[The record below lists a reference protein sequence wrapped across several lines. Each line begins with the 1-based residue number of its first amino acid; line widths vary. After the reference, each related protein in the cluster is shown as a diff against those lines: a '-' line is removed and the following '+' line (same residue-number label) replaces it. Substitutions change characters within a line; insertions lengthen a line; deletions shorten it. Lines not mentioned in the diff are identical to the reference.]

1 MEEKSSAVRAAGALA
16 WHEQVC
22 RGFGEGKPSSADHP
36 FHHMNERK
44 RRKNPVN
51 YADEPDL
58 NGLRHAPKKKRF
70 SGAKHADSAS
80 KWAQGPLPAP
90 FLVICMRHPQPSLI
104 VLIASQSNEYANFD
118 CVLPQ
123 ASWGT
128 ACQACQQQGA
138 VQMQAEINLLLQSLP
153 ALLAHHREA
162 EAAPHAVDSA
172 EAAAADTAPAP
183 PLEGAPTGG
192 LDKAIIS
199 RLTQVCCLTC
209 AI

>member
-1 MEEKSSAVRAAGALA
+1 MEVRATGALA

-58 NGLRHAPKKKRF
+58 DGLRHAPKKKKF

-90 FLVICMRHPQPSLI
+90 FLVIRMCHPQPSFLF
-104 VLIASQSNEYANFD
+104 LIASQMRSHSRQNARFH
-118 CVLPQ
+118 CVIPQ
-123 ASWGT
+123 AL
-128 ACQACQQQGA
+128 C
-138 VQMQAEINLLLQSLP
+138 
-153 ALLAHHREA
+153 
-162 EAAPHAVDSA
+162 APHAKPAISSGLCKCRLRSLCCCKACLPCWLTTGRRRQRRMPWTVLKQLRLMLRPSRHWKAPLPEALTRPSSA
-172 EAAAADTAPAP
+172 GWPRFAT
-183 PLEGAPTGG
+183 
-192 LDKAIIS
+192 
-199 RLTQVCCLTC
+199 
-209 AI
+209 

>member
-1 MEEKSSAVRAAGALA
+1 MEETSSAEFRAAGALA

-58 NGLRHAPKKKRF
+58 DGLRHAPKKKRF

-90 FLVICMRHPQPSLI
+90 FLVICMHHTQASFLF
-104 VLIASQSNEYANFD
+104 LIASHLKLHDNSD

-123 ASWGT
+123 ALCALHAKPAINSGLCNRRLRSICCCKACLPCWLTTGRRKQRRMPWT
-128 ACQACQQQGA
+128 ALKQLRLMLRPPCHWKAP
-138 VQMQAEINLLLQSLP
+138 LQEALTRPSLAGWP
-153 ALLAHHREA
+153 RS
-162 EAAPHAVDSA
+162 AA
-172 EAAAADTAPAP
+172 
-183 PLEGAPTGG
+183 
-192 LDKAIIS
+192 
-199 RLTQVCCLTC
+199 
-209 AI
+209 